1 MGELFLRDGDYVP
14 DGKGGFSTVS
24 GGEELLQRVL
34 LRLLARRGGSPFL
47 PDFGSRLYL
56 LSRAK
61 PGERSALAK
70 QYVTEALADEA
81 DLVITDVTLAE
92 GEDGNGTLTVTL
104 NWQGEELALTVEV

>member
-47 PDFGSRLYL
+47 PTFGSRLYL
-56 LSRAK
+56 LPRAK

-70 QYVTEALADEA
+70 QYVAEALADESEME
-81 DLVITDVTLAE
+81 VIDVTLVE
-92 GEDGNGTLTVTL
+92 GEDGNGTLTVAL
-104 NWQGEELALTVEV
+104 NWRGEELALTVEV